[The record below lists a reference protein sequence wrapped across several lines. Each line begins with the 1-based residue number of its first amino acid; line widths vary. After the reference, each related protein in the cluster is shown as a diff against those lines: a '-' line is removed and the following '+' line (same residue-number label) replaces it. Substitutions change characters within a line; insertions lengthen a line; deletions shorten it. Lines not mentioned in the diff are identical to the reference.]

1 MSETKRNDYQ
11 RELDKQFIKKWL
23 ILGNKT
29 QFEITD
35 LVNKRYKKAKIDIE
49 LSRSQ
54 IAYDIAE
61 LLKELEAE
69 GQKENP
75 SLKRLQE
82 QRAYFIV
89 NEAYNAWERSKKNKE
104 KETTKSLKAKDYKKA
119 YELAKDRELNPNEIV
134 LEITNIT
141 EGQVGDP
148 RFLQIMESAFTRIDR
163 LNGLYPSPKEEE
175 NSNQESKSVI
185 RVVKMPSNGRDSE

>member
-75 SLKRLQE
+75 SRHFVPFE
-82 QRAYFIV
+82 
-89 NEAYNAWERSKKNKE
+89 
-104 KETTKSLKAKDYKKA
+104 
-119 YELAKDRELNPNEIV
+119 PC
-134 LEITNIT
+134 
-141 EGQVGDP
+141 
-148 RFLQIMESAFTRIDR
+148 
-163 LNGLYPSPKEEE
+163 
-175 NSNQESKSVI
+175 
-185 RVVKMPSNGRDSE
+185 VVE